1 MDAFDCYV
9 CYLAMKRHFSDT
21 EYDFIKYRGKVK
33 ASRSSFQNRRDM
45 FMFEKLVKHK
55 HVHQYLLANFV
66 KRGPKVY
73 VSDLV
78 QDQESQRI
86 YIEWKRRQESLS
98 RSYKNEL
105 EHLIEP
111 FDDNFKSKDG
121 KHPHLLKVYFAG
133 KISLE
138 TLIILN
144 NMLDFFPRWCKY
156 MRGDPIWE
164 ELWFKCVKYEPF
176 LQYDKQKMKKI
187 TLDSVYE

>member
-1 MDAFDCYV
+1 
-9 CYLAMKRHFSDT
+9 
-21 EYDFIKYRGKVK
+21 
-33 ASRSSFQNRRDM
+33 
-45 FMFEKLVKHK
+45 
-55 HVHQYLLANFV
+55 
-66 KRGPKVY
+66 
-73 VSDLV
+73 
-78 QDQESQRI
+78 
-86 YIEWKRRQESLS
+86 
-98 RSYKNEL
+98 
-105 EHLIEP
+105 
-111 FDDNFKSKDG
+111 
-121 KHPHLLKVYFAG
+121 VYFAG